1 MKRLQI
7 PILQRMHK
15 QNKMLLEISLNI
27 DLKSSKSHKDTK
39 ITIFYL
45 KTKVNK
51 MGRILYMFE

>member
-1 MKRLQI
+1 MLI
-7 PILQRMHK
+7 EYDK

-51 MGRILYMFE
+51 MGRILYMFDEVNYY

>member
-1 MKRLQI
+1 
-7 PILQRMHK
+7 MHK

-51 MGRILYMFE
+51 MGRILYLFK